1 MACFKSYTI
10 IAFLTLWKSWLD
22 VEKSEWNKIL
32 NKQAFVRMTE
42 NQFTVILLIKN
53 VINLNNLQVEFK
65 FELKTPYSK
74 AYLRPFNYL
83 L

>member
-1 MACFKSYTI
+1 MTCTKFMACFKSYTI

-53 VINLNNLQVEFK
+53 VINLNNLQVEFM
-65 FELKTPYSK
+65 FELKTHYSK
-74 AYLRPFNYL
+74 AF
-83 L
+83 